1 MFPFRVL
8 NQAAIQE
15 NLDMRS
21 CLDIVERAYTLK
33 VQNKATLFPMV
44 FHEFE
49 PGVADMDIKSGHLAG
64 ANIFGL
70 KLVSWFGENPAK
82 GLPAIIGTIMVL
94 DSRTGAPIGIMSG
107 EAITLMRTGAAAGVG
122 AKQFARPDS
131 KVLLS
136 VGSGHLGPYHILAT
150 LMVLENIEKVLVY
163 NPRSVDRATAFCNT
177 VREKCL
183 ELLAPYQSDRAFYDQ
198 MVRRLNI
205 SFEVVQDIALATAEA
220 DVINTATPSKQAL
233 IKKQWVKSGT
243 HITCLGADMEGKQEI
258 DEQIFVDAK
267 VFVDDIT
274 QAINVGET
282 EIPVKKGTVQKDA
295 LVEIGSVIC
304 GTNAGRTSEHDITVF
319 DSTGIALQDLL
330 TAEAILKEA
339 EKKGSGIVANI

>member
-8 NQAAIQE
+8 NQETIQA

-21 CLDIVERAYTLK
+21 CLDIVERAYILK
-33 VQNKATLFPMV
+33 AENKATLFPMV

-82 GLPAIIGTIMVL
+82 DLPAIIGTVMVL
-94 DSRTGAPIGIMSG
+94 DSRTGVPLGIMSG

-122 AKQFARPDS
+122 AKHFARPDS

-136 VGSGHLGPYHILAT
+136 VGSGHLGVYQILAT
-150 LMVLENIEKVLVY
+150 LMVLENIQKVLIY
-163 NPRSVDRATAFCNT
+163 NPRSLERAKAFCDSI
-177 VREKCL
+177 KDKFL
-183 ELLAPYQSDRAFYDQ
+183 KLLSPYQTDRVFYEE
-198 MVRRLNI
+198 MVKRI
-205 SFEVVQDIALATAEA
+205 SVPFEVVEDIASSTAEA
-220 DVINTATPSKQAL
+220 DVINTATPSKQPL
-233 IKKQWVKSGT
+233 IKREWVKAGT
-243 HITCLGADMEGKQEI
+243 HITCLGADMAGKQEI
-258 DEQIFVDAK
+258 DGHIFADAK

-274 QAINVGET
+274 QAVNVGET
-282 EIPVKKGTVQKDA
+282 EIPVQKGLIQVEK
-295 LVEIGSVIC
+295 LVEIGSVIRERK
-304 GTNAGRTSEHDITVF
+304 TGRTSDQDITVF

-339 EKKGSGIVANI
+339 EKNNAGVLADI

>member
-21 CLDIVERAYTLK
+21 CLEIVERAYTLK
-33 VQNKATLFPMV
+33 DEQKATLFPMV

-82 GLPAIIGTIMVL
+82 GLPAIIGTVMVL
-94 DSRTGAPIGIMSG
+94 DSKTGAPIGIMSG

-122 AKQFARPDS
+122 AKQFARADS

-163 NPRSVDRATAFCNT
+163 NPRSVERATAFCT
-177 VREKCL
+177 TIREKCL
-183 ELLAPYQSDRAFYDQ
+183 GLLAPYRSDQEFYDE
-198 MVRRLNI
+198 MVRRI
-205 SFEVVQDIALATAEA
+205 HVPFEVVQDIALATAEA

-233 IKKQWVKSGT
+233 IKKEWVKAGT
-243 HITCLGADMEGKQEI
+243 HITCLGADMEGKQEL
-258 DEQIFVDAK
+258 DEHIYANAK
-267 VFVDDIT
+267 VFVDDVT
-274 QAINVGET
+274 QAVNVGET
-282 EIPVKKGTVQKDA
+282 EIPIKKGTIQKDA
-295 LVEIGSVIC
+295 LIEIGSVIR
-304 GTNAGRTSEHDITVF
+304 GRKPSRTSDHDITVF

-330 TAEAILKEA
+330 TAESILKEA
-339 EKKGSGIVANI
+339 EKNGSGVVADI

>member
-8 NQAAIQE
+8 NQEAIQE

-21 CLDIVERAYTLK
+21 CLETVERAYTLK
-33 VQNKATLFPMV
+33 DENKATLFPMV

-64 ANIFGL
+64 ADIFGL
-70 KLVSWFGENPAK
+70 KLVSWFGENPGK

-94 DSRTGAPIGIMSG
+94 DSKTGTPLGIMSG

-122 AKQFARPDS
+122 AKVFARPDS

-136 VGSGHLGPYHILAT
+136 VGSGHLGAYQILAT
-150 LMVLENIEKVLVY
+150 LMVLENIEKVLIY
-163 NPRSVDRATAFCNT
+163 NPRSVERAAEFCDS
-177 VREKCL
+177 VREKLLKLL
-183 ELLAPYQSDRAFYDQ
+183 EPYRLDRAFYDEMIQ
-198 MVRRLNI
+198 RIGV
-205 SFEVVQDIALATAEA
+205 SFEVVHDIASATAEA

-233 IKKQWVKSGT
+233 IKKEWVKAGT

-258 DEQIFVDAK
+258 DELIFADAK

-274 QAINVGET
+274 QAVNVGET
-282 EIPVKKGTVQKDA
+282 EIPVKKGTIQKDE
-295 LVEIGSVIC
+295 LVEIGSVIRDRK
-304 GTNAGRTSEHDITVF
+304 AGRTSDQEITVF
-319 DSTGIALQDLL
+319 DSTGISLQDLL
-330 TAEAILKEA
+330 TAEAILKQA
-339 EKKGSGIVANI
+339 EKNGSGIVADI